1 MYVASVD
8 EVEEIE
14 MSAES
19 ARNVKVRYL
28 LHEGVGAKKLQFL
41 CTKEMVE

>member
-1 MYVASVD
+1 MYVTSVD

-19 ARNVKVRYL
+19 AHSVKVKYL